1 MIREFFAFSSSRARE
16 LCWITSA
23 VVFLLSLSLY
33 DGLLEPWRTSW
44 RLNIDLQSSWSS
56 LATTFWYCLRATMS
70 PLISIL
76 SHLSSQRRHLLIHLV
91 SLAKLVS
98 VSRLIFWSFINWYSL
113 GTSSNRAS
121 PPSPTGKISPSL
133 TIPDIVNVHR
143 RFSTFLGIP
152 TIAPT
157 SASIPLSDDDSDAP
171 GRETNPPGTTDS
183 NGNGNGNA
191 NSNANGNAN
200 GNGKGNDKDNGK
212 GHSKLKPVPKGKD
225 KGNAVDINTTITG
238 TDILTDISPGSPTS
252 TPSDGAIA
260 FSDSANIVVSTFTP
274 LPVTT
279 LVTVT
284 QSDSSRILEAS
295 ATVQSVLSSAARRS
309 FGGVGLGL
317 PGRALDVV
325 GVRVA
330 LVGTV
335 IALVQIMLW
344 WSSRDKHA
352 EDVLVVAG
360 VQVRPDD

>member
-1 MIREFFAFSSSRARE
+1 MIFISYYLLVLLACYDVPINHNTISPFVSASTLPNPLGEFRK
-16 LCWITSA
+16 LCLGVS
-23 VVFLLSLSLY
+23 FH
-33 DGLLEPWRTSW
+33 SW
-44 RLNIDLQSSWSS
+44 
-56 LATTFWYCLRATMS
+56 
-70 PLISIL
+70 
-76 SHLSSQRRHLLIHLV
+76 LLI
-91 SLAKLVS
+91 
-98 VSRLIFWSFINWYSL
+98 FIGTSDSEL
-113 GTSSNRAS
+113 KGTSSNRVRS
-121 PPSPTGKISPSL
+121 PSPTRTTSPSL
-133 TIPDIVNVHR
+133 TIPAIVNVHR

-157 SASIPLSDDDSDAP
+157 SASIPLSDDESDAP
-171 GRETNPPGTTDS
+171 GRETNPPGETDS

-225 KGNAVDINTTITG
+225 KGNAVDIHTTITG
-238 TDILTDISPGSPTS
+238 TDILTDIGPSSPTS

-295 ATVQSVLSSAARRS
+295 ATVQSVLASAARRC

-335 IALVQIMLW
+335 IALMQIML
-344 WSSRDKHA
+344 
-352 EDVLVVAG
+352 
-360 VQVRPDD
+360 